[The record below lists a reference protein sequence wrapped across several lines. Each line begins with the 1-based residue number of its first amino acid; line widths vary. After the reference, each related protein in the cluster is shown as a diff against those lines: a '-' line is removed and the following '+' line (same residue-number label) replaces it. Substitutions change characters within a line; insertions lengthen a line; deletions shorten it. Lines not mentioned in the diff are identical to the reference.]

1 MKKVHFSKILINLLK
16 SKLFSLVLKKLIFS
30 EMKYKILF
38 LNFCLLNSLFSQQ
51 NPTFG
56 PEIPVNFI
64 SVNFDA
70 MEPHLS
76 PDGNALFF
84 NSLNDGIT
92 TSLFYGGKINDSTF
106 SLIGQVPIVNQ
117 TITPRLDG
125 VASVDTANNFYWVST
140 RNYPVD
146 FDNLHRIRFLQSG
159 YTNYGRVHGD
169 FYIYSPGWLIM
180 DAAITNFGDQLYYC
194 NAFFNNCGGAPCKAA
209 LGIANKI
216 NDSTFM
222 KDSNSS
228 SILAAINDTTNYIV
242 YAPQL
247 SEDGLEL
254 YFTRLLHNS
263 INTEICV
270 SSRLS
275 TSAAFGAPSIL
286 VSSAIGELP
295 EAATVSA
302 DKSKI
307 YYHKKQGGVFKLF
320 LRYRNIPTSIQANDE
335 MNGFKIY
342 PNPATNNIQIELAK
356 NEPYQVFIT
365 DLLGK
370 KIIELATEKKASSIN
385 LEGLQQGV
393 YLLQIQTENE
403 IFTQKFIK
411 N

>member
-1 MKKVHFSKILINLLK
+1 
-16 SKLFSLVLKKLIFS
+16 
-30 EMKYKILF
+30 MKYKILF
-38 LNFCLLNSLFSQQ
+38 FNLCLLNSLFSQP

-106 SLIGQVPIVNQ
+106 SLVGQVPIVNQ

-140 RNYPVD
+140 RNYPID

-159 YTNYGRVHGD
+159 YTNLGRVHGD

-180 DAAITNFGDQLYYC
+180 DAAITNFGDQLYYS
-194 NAFFNNCGGAPCKAA
+194 NALFNNCGGVPCKAA
-209 LGIANKI
+209 LGIANKV

-222 KDSNSS
+222 KDPNSA

-247 SEDGLEL
+247 SQDGLEL

-270 SSRLS
+270 SSRLTTS
-275 TSAAFGAPSIL
+275 TAFGAPSVL
-286 VSSAIGELP
+286 VSSATGELP

-320 LRYRNIPTSIQANDE
+320 LRYRNIPTSIQVNNE
-335 MNGFKIY
+335 TNTPKIY
-342 PNPATNNIQIELAK
+342 PNPANNSIQIELLK
-356 NEPYQVFIT
+356 NEPFQVCVS

-370 KIIELATEKKASSIN
+370 KIIELSVEKQATSIN